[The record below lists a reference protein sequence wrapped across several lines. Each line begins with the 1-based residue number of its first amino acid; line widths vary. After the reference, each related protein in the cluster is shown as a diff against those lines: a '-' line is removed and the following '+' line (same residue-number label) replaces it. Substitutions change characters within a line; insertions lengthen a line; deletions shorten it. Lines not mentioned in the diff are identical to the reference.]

1 VESEG
6 IIEDPREREPIF
18 NAWQRLLEALG
29 VSRAL
34 SSGNV
39 DLLAQAIDRAEK
51 RGLIPHAAR
60 MRIVLGEMTGDPGPL
75 GMARSVLE
83 RLEDRQFLRRLGEV
97 EAAMERAS

>member
-1 VESEG
+1 
-6 IIEDPREREPIF
+6 
-18 NAWQRLLEALG
+18 
-29 VSRAL
+29 
-34 SSGNV
+34 
-39 DLLAQAIDRAEK
+39 
-51 RGLIPHAAR
+51 